1 MRKDPL
7 GSTLCPSVHPAGL
20 SLLFDAKTSHKRTS
34 PPIRWYKKGMFRGE
48 VSMNEHIKRPRHEV
62 VMINRRSLAISGV
75 KNVESFDSEEFLLE
89 TEGGFLT
96 IRGQNLHMKNLSLET
111 GEVAIEGLV
120 HEMAYLEQGQV
131 GDRSRG
137 FFGKLFK

>member
-1 MRKDPL
+1 
-7 GSTLCPSVHPAGL
+7 
-20 SLLFDAKTSHKRTS
+20 
-34 PPIRWYKKGMFRGE
+34 
-48 VSMNEHIKRPRHEV
+48 MNDHVKRPRHEV

-111 GEVAIEGLV
+111 YEVAIEGLV
-120 HEMAYLEQGQV
+120 HEMAYLEQGQAT
-131 GDRSRG
+131 DLSRG

>member
-1 MRKDPL
+1 
-7 GSTLCPSVHPAGL
+7 
-20 SLLFDAKTSHKRTS
+20 
-34 PPIRWYKKGMFRGE
+34 
-48 VSMNEHIKRPRHEV
+48 MNEQMKRPRHEV

-120 HEMAYLEQGQV
+120 NEMGYLEQGQA
-131 GDRSRG
+131 GDRSKG

>member
-1 MRKDPL
+1 MIDQ
-7 GSTLCPSVHPAGL
+7 T
-20 SLLFDAKTSHKRTS
+20 KRA
-34 PPIRWYKKGMFRGE
+34 
-48 VSMNEHIKRPRHEV
+48 RHEI

-75 KNVESFDSEEFLLE
+75 KKVESFDSEEFLLD

-120 HEMAYLEQGQV
+120 HEMGYLEQGQT
-131 GDRSRG
+131 GERSKG
-137 FFGKLFK
+137 FFRKLFK

>member
-1 MRKDPL
+1 MND
-7 GSTLCPSVHPAGL
+7 H
-20 SLLFDAKTSHKRTS
+20 TSH
-34 PPIRWYKKGMFRGE
+34 
-48 VSMNEHIKRPRHEV
+48 VKRPRHEI

-89 TEGGFLT
+89 TDGGFLT

-120 HEMAYLEQGQV
+120 HEMAYLEQGHA
-131 GDRSRG
+131 GDRSKG